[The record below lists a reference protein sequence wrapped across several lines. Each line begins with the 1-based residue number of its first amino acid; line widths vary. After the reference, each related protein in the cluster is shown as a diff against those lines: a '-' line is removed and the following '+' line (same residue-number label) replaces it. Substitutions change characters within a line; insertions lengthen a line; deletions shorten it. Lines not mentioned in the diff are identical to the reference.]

1 MQINSGV
8 KKFFLNLV
16 FFLFVSFIYSQSE
29 FYGNV
34 FNIEETNF
42 DMKTIESER
51 EKYESVQISGII
63 KSSCPMKGCWMEI
76 ETDDKNIF
84 VKFKDY
90 SFFVPTKGIKGKRAT
105 IRGNLFFDT
114 LSVAEQKHYAHDAG
128 KSHDE
133 INKINKIKVV
143 TTAIAEG
150 VLIED

>member
-1 MQINSGV
+1 MC
-8 KKFFLNLV
+8 
-16 FFLFVSFIYSQSE
+16 FLFVSHVHSQRE

-42 DMKTIESER
+42 DMKTIESES

-76 ETDDKNIF
+76 ETNDETVF

-90 SFFVPTKGIKGKRAT
+90 SFFVPVRGIKDKKAT
-105 IRGNLFFDT
+105 IRGDIFFDT
-114 LSVAEQKHYAHDAG
+114 LSVAEQKHYAYDAG
-128 KSHDE
+128 KSSE
-133 INKINKIKVV
+133 EISNINKPKVIV
-143 TTAIAEG
+143 TAIAEG

>member
-1 MQINSGV
+1 M
-8 KKFFLNLV
+8 KKFYLNLV
-16 FFLFVSFIYSQSE
+16 CFLFVSHVHSQRE

-42 DMKTIESER
+42 DMKTIESESD
-51 EKYESVQISGII
+51 KYESVQISGII
-63 KSSCPMKGCWMEI
+63 QSSCPMKGCWMEI
-76 ETDDKNIF
+76 ETNGKNVF

-90 SFFVPTKGIKGKRAT
+90 SFFVPTKGIKGKKAT
-105 IRGNLFFDT
+105 IRGDLLFDT

-128 KSHDE
+128 KSYYE

-143 TTAIAEG
+143 NTAIAEG